1 MLKTLPITSHHL
13 AICESNFLRL
23 SKLLKSFSMKK
34 YFFETINPDSSN
46 QKISFLVLSKTLHT
60 VVIEA
65 KQITSNEIKLNEFVL
80 RIQISLDAK
89 LAEVTSYQGEKPIPF
104 FIHKSVIQSW
114 DEKKQQNRFLTEWLE
129 SIFLSGISS
138 KDNIKNI
145 INNE

>member
-23 SKLLKSFSMKK
+23 SKLLKSFSMKE

-46 QKISFLVLSKTLHT
+46 QQISFLVLSKTRHT
-60 VVIEA
+60 VVIQA
-65 KQITSNEIKLNEFVL
+65 KQITSNQIRLNEFVL

-129 SIFLSGISS
+129 SIFISGIAPKSAIE
-138 KDNIKNI
+138 KIFDD
-145 INNE
+145 

>member
-46 QKISFLVLSKTLHT
+46 QQISFLVLSKTQHT

-89 LAEVTSYQGEKPIPF
+89 LAEVKRFNG
-104 FIHKSVIQSW
+104 KSQFWLRNTYPNKNMLSK
-114 DEKKQQNRFLTEWLE
+114 DEKFQWN
-129 SIFLSGISS
+129 IFLSEFLTYS
-138 KDNIKNI
+138 KLHGLSITENMH
-145 INNE
+145 